1 MHRSP
6 SFSLCSP
13 INRHAQLS
21 ASCKSTLLG
30 ARPEPPP
37 PLVRAR
43 CGLQGDDGGAP
54 AWVDAEGKLC
64 PQEIGKAIGGMKD
77 KALANLLAKLKRAAE
92 LDGDAQVQVCMLACV

>member
-1 MHRSP
+1 MDGCAAPLIGTHNFPPPASRR
-6 SFSLCSP
+6 CS
-13 INRHAQLS
+13 
-21 ASCKSTLLG
+21 
-30 ARPEPPP
+30 ARGLNPPP

-64 PQEIGKAIGGMKD
+64 PPEIGKAIGGMKD
-77 KALANLLAKLKRAAE
+77 RALANLLAKLKRAAE